1 MGTVYMYSSC
11 IYIKSGTGSMRLC
24 VQIEKYDLRKKNKY
38 ESIKG
43 RGDFYARRKTFFS
56 LSLNIVLF

>member
-1 MGTVYMYSSC
+1 
-11 IYIKSGTGSMRLC
+11 MRLC